1 MEVLTRFDNRSIQAF
16 EIKRDIALEAI
27 CKAKGAIVGL
37 PEHTCAQILSKIAHA
52 EDCLN
57 AANAIVVDIIPF
69 KTSKILSDSIHP
81 KGKVSPM
88 ETNENDIPM
97 KPIVRVEEVRHNFEN
112 RKTLAKSVSNEMKN
126 NTPDPDA
133 QAIER
138 SHDRPNK
145 QDIDDFWNHDTVPL
159 EIIIH
164 RQFFNEVE
172 GDYNI
177 NDNNDDDDVLSC
189 CNNSVDG
196 KSSIE
201 MEDLTM
207 KNTWLL
213 SPSSSLL
220 FKNSVPELVSIVKS
234 SSLSPRKLT
243 KNSDRVAWLQN
254 MKTQIRTVTDDSD
267 RIQLAAKLLTAS
279 QVWLDEGKRDM

>member
-27 CKAKGAIVGL
+27 CKAKGAIAGL
-37 PEHTCAQILSKIAHA
+37 PEHTCAQILSKIAQA

-57 AANAIVVDIIPF
+57 AANAIVV
-69 KTSKILSDSIHP
+69 
-81 KGKVSPM
+81 KVSPM

-97 KPIVRVEEVRHNFEN
+97 KPIVKVRHNFEN
-112 RKTLAKSVSNEMKN
+112 RKTVTGSVSNEMKN
-126 NTPDPDA
+126 NTSDTDA
-133 QAIER
+133 QTIER
-138 SHDRPNK
+138 SHNGPNK

-164 RQFFNEVE
+164 RHFFNEVE
-172 GDYNI
+172 GDDNI
-177 NDNNDDDDVLSC
+177 NGNNDDDDVLSC
-189 CNNSVDG
+189 CNNSVHG
-196 KSSIE
+196 KSSKE
-201 MEDLTM
+201 MEDLMM

-220 FKNSVPELVSIVKS
+220 FKNTVPERLSIVKS

-243 KNSDRVAWLQN
+243 RNSERVAWLQN
-254 MKTQIRTVTDDSD
+254 IKTQIRTVTDDSD

-279 QVWLDEGKRDM
+279 QVWLDEGKLDM